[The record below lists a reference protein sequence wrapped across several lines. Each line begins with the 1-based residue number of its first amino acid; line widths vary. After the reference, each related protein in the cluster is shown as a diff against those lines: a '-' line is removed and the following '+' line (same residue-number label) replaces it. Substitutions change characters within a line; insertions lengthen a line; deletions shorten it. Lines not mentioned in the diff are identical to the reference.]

1 MTQAFAIHP
10 VNPQTRLIRR
20 AADCVRSGGVIAYPT
35 DTTYALGCRIGDKDA
50 TDRMRSIRA
59 LAPEHHLTLVCSD
72 IAQAALYARMD
83 DVRFRVIKRAGSGDY
98 VFILPATREVP
109 RRLQHPRRKAIGIRL
124 TTHPV
129 AVALIA
135 ELAEPLLST
144 TLHLPG
150 DDYPMNDAD
159 DIRARMAGRID
170 LILDAGPCG
179 MEPSTVVDLTG
190 VDPMVLRSGKGPI
203 DRLGLFATD

>member
-1 MTQAFAIHP
+1 VTQAFAIHP
-10 VNPQTRLIRR
+10 ANPQARLIRR

-50 TDRMRSIRA
+50 ADRMRSIRA
-59 LAPEHHLTLVCSD
+59 LAPEHHLTLVCSE

-83 DVRFRVIKRAGSGDY
+83 DVRFRMIKRAGSGDY

-109 RRLQHPRRKAIGIRL
+109 RRLQHPRRKAIGVRL
-124 TTHPV
+124 TMHPV
-129 AVALIA
+129 AAALIA

-150 DDYPMNDAD
+150 DDYPINDAD
-159 DIRARMAGRID
+159 DIRARMTGRVD

-190 VDPMVLRSGKGPI
+190 EEFMVVRSGKGPI
-203 DRLGLFATD
+203 DRLGMLATD